1 MGKSGIVILN
11 HLARLIRF
19 GIYSS
24 LFFGLIFYIDTNQ
37 IIPTQLLAG
46 FLFGVSIGILDD
58 LSYHRKVVSR
68 SLAFQYT
75 VKVVGLAVMMAI
87 VALRAITVRTPIEE
101 IDFQFIA
108 EGFGERRIANYLMS
122 AFIVAIT
129 ISMYFQME
137 KLVGKNRLLNYL
149 KGNYRK
155 PKKEIRIFLFMD
167 LKSSTSLSEKL
178 GNDTYYAFLN
188 DAIYEMSEAII
199 ISGAEIY
206 QYVGDEIVFTWTL
219 DSGIRNNR
227 CIQLFESITKRL
239 EDRQGYFMKHYGY
252 KPEFKGAMHA
262 GLVLAAEI
270 GHIRREIV
278 YSGDVLNTTA
288 RMESL
293 CNQFNASLLISK
305 SLFNLLDKK
314 HNLYFEEL
322 GPVALKGKDETIELL
337 KMHPSRSHT
346 VSVPVEV

>member
-1 MGKSGIVILN
+1 MGKSSIVIVN
-11 HLARLIRF
+11 QVARLIRF

-37 IIPTQLLAG
+37 IIPTQLLTG
-46 FLFGVSIGILDD
+46 FLFGISIGILED

-68 SLAFQYT
+68 SRAFQYT
-75 VKVVGLAVMMAI
+75 IKVLGLIVLITIVAIRAI
-87 VALRAITVRTPIEE
+87 VKQTPIEE
-101 IDFQFIA
+101 IDFRLIA

-149 KGNYRK
+149 KGHYRK

-167 LKSSTSLSEKL
+167 LKSSTSISEKL

-206 QYVGDEIVFTWTL
+206 QYVGDEI
-219 DSGIRNNR
+219 NR
-227 CIQLFESITKRL
+227 CIQLFESITKKL
-239 EDRQGYFMKHYGY
+239 EDRRGYFMKHYGFQ
-252 KPEFKGAMHA
+252 PFFKGAIHA

-293 CNQFNASLLISK
+293 CNQLNASLLISK

-314 HNLYFEEL
+314 HNLVFEEL

-337 KMHPSRSHT
+337 KLHPSQSYR
-346 VSVPVEV
+346 VNAPVGV